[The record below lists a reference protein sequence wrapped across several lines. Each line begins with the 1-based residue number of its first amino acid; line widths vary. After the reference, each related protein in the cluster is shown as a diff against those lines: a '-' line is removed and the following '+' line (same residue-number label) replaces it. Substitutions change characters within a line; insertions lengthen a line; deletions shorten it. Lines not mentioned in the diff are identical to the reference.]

1 LSLPLK
7 YDKELLNSVLEVLG
21 YAETRVTPMKEE
33 EEGEE
38 GEEEVKEEVK
48 EEGERRRRSKR
59 RRKTSTDTSTTPS
72 SSSASPPYYHVV
84 IKYDNDHSSEDIPLH
99 FFLLRVVSPLSGAW
113 IEQPQV
119 RVSICLPFYF
129 KCR

>member
-1 LSLPLK
+1 M
-7 YDKELLNSVLEVLG
+7 LEVLG
-21 YAETRVTPMKEE
+21 YAETRLTPVKEE
-33 EEGEE
+33 EE

-59 RRKTSTDTSTTPS
+59 RRKTSTDKSTTPS
-72 SSSASPPYYHVV
+72 SSSSSSSTSASPPYYHVV

-119 RVSICLPFYF
+119 RVNLFTVLF
-129 KCR
+129 QV